1 MNAGTVDHIIC
12 LICLNRSAST
22 IAAAKLVDSD
32 RGDILSPKTAPD
44 TIAPTTKA
52 GFSPNKLYRCRKGDA
67 DRRHNGKGTTDRTT
81 NDCTNNKYRWNEPL
95 NTNQFEANDHQCW
108 DDPLLVSIPQSVE
121 PTNMKIKIGMIP
133 GFIPLMIP
141 S

>member
-52 GFSPNKLYRCRKGDA
+52 GFSPNVVPMPKKAMPIVDITVKALPTA
-67 DRRHNGKGTTDRTT
+67 LPTIAQTT
-81 NDCTNNKYRWNEPL
+81 NTDGTN
-95 NTNQFEANDHQCW
+95 H
-108 DDPLLVSIPQSVE
+108 
-121 PTNMKIKIGMIP
+121 
-133 GFIPLMIP
+133 
-141 S
+141 